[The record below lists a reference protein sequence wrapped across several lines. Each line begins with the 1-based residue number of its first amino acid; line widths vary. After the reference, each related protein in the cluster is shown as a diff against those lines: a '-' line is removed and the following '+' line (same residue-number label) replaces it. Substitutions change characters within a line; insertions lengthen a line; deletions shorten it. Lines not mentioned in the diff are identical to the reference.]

1 MAVKYSPYVLDS
13 AWERYGTFIDNTSLG
28 AIAVDSVENV
38 YVLSSVSP
46 YKISKVAP
54 GGAMTTFTPS
64 FVSPALSR
72 ATADVKIHNGIV
84 YLLGAGTKVQTG
96 MRDVQVLDLT
106 TNQIT
111 RAYRVP
117 NAGTGPGGSG
127 GGVNFGDFDSYGNF
141 YVGGNTT
148 DLCVVPPNPPALPT
162 VKAAGNYLADEILA
176 VRVFNGNGV
185 SNVYVAS
192 RPSSGA
198 TPIKI
203 YKHSIDAAGNLG
215 AQTLVLDLAT
225 TAFASRK
232 IKGLTISSNGILF
245 IVTEAADPILVFD
258 PVNNSIDYFYK
269 NLISHVITTTTQ
281 TAYWFGKQACWGT
294 GNNMYMIAND
304 TTSASD
310 DAFKWNVMKIK
321 MGTAGSPYY

>member
-1 MAVKYSPYVLDS
+1 
-13 AWERYGTFIDNTSLG
+13 
-28 AIAVDSVENV
+28 
-38 YVLSSVSP
+38 
-46 YKISKVAP
+46 
-54 GGAMTTFTPS
+54 
-64 FVSPALSR
+64 
-72 ATADVKIHNGIV
+72 
-84 YLLGAGTKVQTG
+84 
-96 MRDVQVLDLT
+96 
-106 TNQIT
+106 
-111 RAYRVP
+111 
-117 NAGTGPGGSG
+117 
-127 GGVNFGDFDSYGNF
+127 
-141 YVGGNTT
+141 
-148 DLCVVPPNPPALPT
+148 
-162 VKAAGNYLADEILA
+162 
-176 VRVFNGNGV
+176 
-185 SNVYVAS
+185 
-192 RPSSGA
+192 
-198 TPIKI
+198 
-203 YKHSIDAAGNLG
+203 
-215 AQTLVLDLAT
+215 LVLDLAT